1 MNKIFPLSRFIKN
14 ESNCGVMLIIATLLA
29 IIIANSPFENYYF
42 DFFESTYFGVEFH
55 NWSLKKPLYFWIN
68 DGLMAVFFLL
78 IGLEIKRELI
88 IGELSK
94 FNKAILPVLSAVG
107 GMVFPATI
115 YLFFNHHNDIYAN
128 GWAIPIATDIAFV
141 LGILSLLNNKVP
153 LQLKIFLITLAIIDD
168 MGAVLSIA
176 IFYTEKIFL
185 QYIIIALI
193 GWLVLIIINII
204 GCKKIWIYIVIG
216 VLAIWLPLLL
226 SGVHATIAGILVA
239 AAIPVTR
246 KIDSGKFIENIDVT
260 LNDFK
265 KHSFSEVL
273 YCLNTG
279 QFNSVEKFKHYYNNV
294 SSPLQTLENK
304 LRNFSLFIIMPLFA
318 FANTGIIL
326 KDIQI
331 ITLFSNP
338 LTIGIFFGLFIGKS
352 AGITLF
358 TYIALKLKIAK
369 LSSNVSFL
377 QIIGIGFLSGI
388 GFTMSIFITELAFH
402 GEFLVNISKI
412 SILLASTLSGII
424 GYIILSFS
432 LKKRL

>member
-1 MNKIFPLSRFIKN
+1 M
-14 ESNCGVMLIIATLLA
+14 
-29 IIIANSPFENYYF
+29 
-42 DFFESTYFGVEFH
+42 
-55 NWSLKKPLYFWIN
+55 
-68 DGLMAVFFLL
+68 
-78 IGLEIKRELI
+78 
-88 IGELSK
+88 
-94 FNKAILPVLSAVG
+94 
-107 GMVFPATI
+107 
-115 YLFFNHHNDIYAN
+115 
-128 GWAIPIATDIAFV
+128 
-141 LGILSLLNNKVP
+141 
-153 LQLKIFLITLAIIDD
+153 
-168 MGAVLSIA
+168 
-176 IFYTEKIFL
+176 
-185 QYIIIALI
+185 I

-204 GCKKIWIYIVIG
+204 GCTKLWIYIVIG

-239 AAIPVTR
+239 AVIPITR
-246 KIDSGKFIENIDVT
+246 KIDSGKFIKNIDVT

-265 KHSFSEVL
+265 KHSVSDAL

-279 QFNSVEKFKHYYNNV
+279 QFDSIEKLKHYYNNV

-304 LRNFSLFIIMPLFA
+304 LRNFSLFFIMPVFA

-402 GEFLVNISKI
+402 GEYLVNISKI
-412 SILLASTLSGII
+412 SILLASTMSGII

-432 LKKRL
+432 LKKRS